1 MNIRYYSY
9 CSGGICTATVPED
22 LEQEL
27 LEKWNNN
34 QKKLK
39 KMGIKSFEEYVITVY
54 SMNY

>member
-1 MNIRYYSY
+1 MNIKYYSY
-9 CSGGICTATVPED
+9 CSGGICTAVVPED
-22 LEQEL
+22 LKQEL